1 MAAPKKPARKR
12 SPPATAPAQDA
23 ALPKMGRP
31 TLYRPEYVKQAV
43 MLCKLGATDPELA
56 DFFDVSIGTI
66 KMWAVQHE
74 DFLAARMSGKLA
86 YDDRVE
92 HALAARALGY
102 EHDEVDIR
110 VVEGQ
115 IVQTPIRKHYP
126 PDSTAAIFWL
136 KNRRS
141 GAWKD
146 RTEQKIEAE
155 VTEVVDKEDLARRV
169 IFLLSQRLV
178 PGG

>member
-1 MAAPKKPARKR
+1 MAAPKKPARKK
-12 SPPATAPAQDA
+12 TAPTAGPAQDA
-23 ALPKMGRP
+23 VPPKVGRP
-31 TLYRPEYVKQAV
+31 TLYRPEYARQATK
-43 MLCKLGATDPELA
+43 LCKLGATDPELA
-56 DFFDVSIGTI
+56 DFFEVSIGTV
-66 KMWAVQHE
+66 KLWAVQHE
-74 DFLAARMSGKLA
+74 EFLAARMSGKLA

-115 IVQTPIRKHYP
+115 IIQTPIRKHYP
-126 PDSTAAIFWL
+126 PDATAAIFWL

-155 VTEVVDKEDLARRV
+155 VTEVVDKDDLARRV

>member
-1 MAAPKKPARKR
+1 MNAPKKPARK
-12 SPPATAPAQDA
+12 SAPTKSAPAQDA
-23 ALPKMGRP
+23 ARPVGRP
-31 TLYRPEYVKQAV
+31 TLYRPEYAKQAV
-43 MLCKLGATDPELA
+43 ALCRLGATDPELA
-56 DFFDVSIGTI
+56 DFFEVSIATI
-66 KMWAVQHE
+66 KLWAAQHE
-74 DFLAARMSGKLA
+74 EFLAARMSGKLA

-146 RTEQKIEAE
+146 RTEQKVEAE

-169 IFLLSQRLV
+169 IYLLSQRLV

>member
-1 MAAPKKPARKR
+1 MAAPKKPARKKA
-12 SPPATAPAQDA
+12 PPAVAPAQDA
-23 ALPKMGRP
+23 APPKMGRP
-31 TLYRPEYVKQAV
+31 TLFRPEYVKQAAA
-43 MLCKLGATDPELA
+43 LCKLGATDPELA
-56 DFFDVSIGTI
+56 DFFEVSIGTI

-126 PDSTAAIFWL
+126 PDATAAIFWL

-155 VTEVVDKEDLARRV
+155 VTENIDREDLTRR
-169 IFLLSQRLV
+169 ILLILTENLRGKQ
-178 PGG
+178 